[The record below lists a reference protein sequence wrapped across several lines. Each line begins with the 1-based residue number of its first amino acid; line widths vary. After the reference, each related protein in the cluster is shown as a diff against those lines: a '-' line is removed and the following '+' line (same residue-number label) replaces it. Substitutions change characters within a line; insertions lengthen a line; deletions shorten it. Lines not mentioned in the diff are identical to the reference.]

1 MGTTSAPRDYFLDN
15 AKFILI
21 GLVVL
26 THALTPLTYD
36 HQFSK
41 ALYLIMF
48 TFHMPLFFFISG
60 YFAKKAVK
68 NKEWLKPIQRLLI
81 PYLLI
86 QAIYTFYYYD
96 VYGRDLEFSFLEPHW
111 SLWFLVTLFSFY
123 YIIHLFKFSPYLLI
137 VAALFGVGIGFA
149 EFIETSSFISLSR
162 IAVFFPF
169 FLAGYFTQRH
179 HLDFIYYRGM
189 KLAATAVFILT
200 FAAFYIYA
208 FEIPRHLFFGNETY
222 EMIGF
227 ETWDGS
233 LYRLLAYAIS
243 VLLSICFLILVPKQK
258 MVISEY
264 AKNTMYVYLLH
275 GFLFRY
281 LRETGFYDG
290 MDTIFEVVLL
300 VIGSAAFTY
309 FLSTPM
315 VKKVTQPVIEPF
327 AFITRNRS

>member
-1 MGTTSAPRDYFLDN
+1 MGTTSTSRDYFLDN

-68 NKEWLKPIQRLLI
+68 YKDWLKPIQRLLV
-81 PYLLI
+81 PYLLF
-86 QAIYTFYYYD
+86 QFIYSFFYYD

-123 YIIHLFKFSPYLLI
+123 YIIYLFKFSPYLII
-137 VAALFGVGIGFA
+137 VAVLLGVAVGFA
-149 EFIETSSFISLSR
+149 EPGSFISLSR
-162 IAVFFPF
+162 TAVFFPF
-169 FLAGYFTQRH
+169 FLTGYFIQRH

-189 KLAATAVFILT
+189 KVAAAIIFLLT
-200 FAAFYIYA
+200 FAVFYLYA
-208 FEIPRHLFFGNETY
+208 FDIPRNLFFGDEAY
-222 EMIGF
+222 EIIGF
-227 ETWDGS
+227 ETWEGS
-233 LYRLLAYAIS
+233 FYRLLAYVIS
-243 VLLSICFLILVPKQK
+243 VLLSICFLILIPKQK
-258 MVISEY
+258 IAISKY

-281 LRETGFYDG
+281 LRETDFYDG
-290 MDTIFEVVLL
+290 MDTVFEVLLL

-309 FLSTPM
+309 FLSTSI
-315 VKKVTQPVIEPF
+315 VKKITKPVVEPF
-327 AFITRNRS
+327 AFFSRNRF